1 MTKTYRV
8 YCLWSVGFE
17 RNASLQPI
25 WGRKWDD
32 LIDGNSSPWGFLDGQ
47 ESACNAGDSGLIP
60 GGLWR
65 CPGEGNGNPLQDSCR
80 VSWTEEPGRGHK
92 ELDITEVAKE
102 KQNIHISLFYILYHY
117 RLLNVIPVLMEG
129 PCWLSCSCLSQS
141 ETPNLSQA
149 PLFGNHKFIFYVS
162 KSASVL

>member
-1 MTKTYRV
+1 MATHFRIPAESHGQRSPAGY
-8 YCLWSVGFE
+8 
-17 RNASLQPI
+17 
-25 WGRKWDD
+25 
-32 LIDGNSSPWGFLDGQ
+32 SPW
-47 ESACNAGDSGLIP
+47 
-60 GGLWR
+60 
-65 CPGEGNGNPLQDSCR
+65 
-80 VSWTEEPGRGHK
+80 GHK

-102 KQNIHISLFYILYHY
+102 KQNIRSSLFYILYHY